1 MKVLTVTFNPALDR
15 QIVLDNFQ
23 VNKLHRVSS
32 LNDMELSP
40 GGKGIN
46 VSLALE
52 NFGVPSVAMGF
63 LGGYM
68 GRILLDEL
76 RKRSKMIST
85 NFVFIRGETRENI
98 EIIDPVNKTITEIN
112 SPGPEIEEEDINH
125 LMRRFIMTLSRVEVV
140 VISGSIPMNAP
151 DDLYPMFVKEALSKG
166 KVIFVETTD
175 KNLTTLYKSG
185 VMPTVV
191 KPDLRA
197 GNYLLGKELEN
208 LEDFVEAGKKL
219 LGCGA
224 KLVVLSYHVDSDI
237 IMTEDGVWMISPTVE
252 IDYSHLLGTG
262 DTYMAAMVYDYINGE
277 KDLVE
282 IGKFGYIAALAKT
295 KKLRKE
301 LPTLQEVREYNDKY
315 AIKKVG

>member
-1 MKVLTVTFNPALDR
+1 VLTVTFNPALDR
-15 QIVLDNFQ
+15 EIILDDFQ
-23 VNKLHRVSS
+23 VNKLHRVPSFD
-32 LNDMELSP
+32 NMELSP

-46 VSLALE
+46 VSLALA

-76 RKRSKMIST
+76 RKKSRMVST

-98 EIIDPVNKTITEIN
+98 EIIDPTNKTITEIN
-112 SPGPEIEEEDINH
+112 SPGPEIEEEDISH
-125 LMRRFIMTLSRVEVV
+125 LMRRFSMTLSRVEVV

-151 DDLYPMFVKEALSKG
+151 DNLYPMFVKEALKRG
-166 KVIFVETTD
+166 KAIFVETTN
-175 KNLTTLYKSG
+175 KNLTALYESN

-197 GNYLLGKELEN
+197 GNHLLGKDLKS

-219 LGCGA
+219 LNVGA
-224 KLVVLSYHVDSDI
+224 KLVVLSYHIDSDI
-237 IMTEDGVWMISPTVE
+237 IITEDGVWMISPTVE

-262 DTYMAAMVYDYINGE
+262 DTYTAAMVYKYINGE
-277 KDLVE
+277 RDLVE

-301 LPTLQEVREYNDKY
+301 LPTLQEVGEYRDKY
-315 AIKKVG
+315 EIKKVG

>member
-1 MKVLTVTFNPALDR
+1 LKVITVTFNPALDR
-15 QIVLDNFQ
+15 QIVLNNFQ
-23 VNKLHRVSS
+23 VDRFHRVPSYD
-32 LNDMELSP
+32 NMELSP

-46 VSLALE
+46 VSLALAK
-52 NFGVPSVAMGF
+52 FGVPSVAMGF

-76 RKRSKMIST
+76 RKKSKAVST

-98 EIIDPVNKTITEIN
+98 EIIDPANKTITEIN

-125 LMRRFIMTLSRVEVV
+125 LMRRFTMTLSRVETV
-140 VISGSIPMNAP
+140 VISGSIPINAP
-151 DDLYPMFVKEALSKG
+151 DDLYPTFVKEALKRG
-166 KVIFVETTD
+166 KTVFVETTN
-175 KNLTTLYKSG
+175 KNLTALYKSG
-185 VMPTVV
+185 VMATVV

-197 GNYLLGKELEN
+197 GNYLLGKDLKT

-219 LGCGA
+219 LSVGA
-224 KLVVLSYHVDSDI
+224 KLVVLSYHVDSDVI
-237 IMTEDGVWMISPTVE
+237 ITEDGVWMISPTVD

-262 DTYMAAMVYDYINGE
+262 DTYTAAMVYKYINGE
-277 KDLVE
+277 RDLVE

-301 LPTLQEVREYNDKY
+301 LPTLQEVEEYNDKY
-315 AIKKVG
+315 EIKKVG